1 MSDRTQILERIR
13 SALDESGDPREPE
26 LPDIA
31 RGALEGD
38 HESVIRRFV
47 EEVEAVSGVVHRV
60 ADLDA
65 AARELDILVG
75 TTNVSKLVVTRDE
88 LARAVS
94 ARVLGQHE
102 VVDPESDREQIASSQ
117 MGLAGARL
125 AIAEHGTLVLAAE
138 DDRSRFAALLPP
150 HHVAI
155 LSERRI
161 LGTLAEAL
169 AKLGEGP
176 LPADVTFVSGP
187 SRTAD
192 IEQILVIGIHGPTR
206 LDILLVADETGSS
219 EA

>member
-1 MSDRTQILERIR
+1 MLAQV
-13 SALDESGDPREPE
+13 AV
-26 LPDIA
+26 
-31 RGALEGD
+31 RGRQVADGAQR
-38 HESVIRRFV
+38 V
-47 EEVEAVSGVVHRV
+47 RV
-60 ADLDA
+60 AVALRP
-65 AARELDILVG
+65 AARIDHLLEQRQRQEVVSHPLVRDREVLVG
-75 TTNVSKLVVTRDE
+75 IQR
-88 LARAVS
+88 
-94 ARVLGQHE
+94 G
-102 VVDPESDREQIASSQ
+102 
-117 MGLAGARL
+117 
-125 AIAEHGTLVLAAE
+125 LVLAAE